1 MKLLLD
7 THILLWVSQDHP
19 SLTKQTKELIIN
31 GNNDIY
37 FSTASIWEIMIKK
50 STNKLNIDIKSFV
63 VDLYKM
69 NIFELPIE
77 IEHIIKLEELPNHHK
92 DPFDRILIAQALAE
106 PIKLITH
113 DKIILK
119 YSPDLIL
126 YT

>member
-19 SLTKQTKELIIN
+19 KLTKQAKELIID
-31 GNNDIY
+31 GNNDVY

-50 STNKLNIDIKSFV
+50 NTSKLNINIKSFV
-63 VDLYKM
+63 ADLYKM

-77 IEHIIKLEELPNHHK
+77 IEHIIKLEELANHHK
-92 DPFDRILIAQALAE
+92 DPFDRILVAQALAE

-113 DKIILK
+113 DKILLA
-119 YSPDLIL
+119 YSPDLVI
-126 YT
+126 YA

>member
-19 SLTKQTKELIIN
+19 KLTKQAKEFIID
-31 GNNDIY
+31 GNNDVY

-50 STNKLNIDIKSFV
+50 STNKFDINIKSFV
-63 VDLYKM
+63 ADLYKM

-77 IEHIIKLEELPNHHK
+77 IDHILKLEELPNHHK
-92 DPFDRILIAQALAE
+92 DPFDRILVAQALSE

-113 DKIILK
+113 DKALLA
-119 YSPDLIL
+119 YSPDLVI
-126 YT
+126 YA